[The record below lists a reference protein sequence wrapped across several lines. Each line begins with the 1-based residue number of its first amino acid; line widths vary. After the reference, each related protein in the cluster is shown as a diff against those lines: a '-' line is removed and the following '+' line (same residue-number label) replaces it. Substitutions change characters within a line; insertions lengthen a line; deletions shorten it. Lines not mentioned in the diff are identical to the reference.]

1 MMVINWIG
9 QQIGNGL
16 QWLVEQ
22 GANGLL
28 KGMGSVS
35 RFVVNNCDQTFVLFG
50 LVGVFLIM
58 ANAKEKGM
66 KMINLSIIV
75 FLVMQI
81 LGACL

>member
-9 QQIGNGL
+9 QQIGNCL

-22 GANGLL
+22 GVNGLL
-28 KGMGSVS
+28 KGVGNIS
-35 RFVVNNCDQTFVLFG
+35 RFVVNNCDQTFILFG
-50 LVGVFLIM
+50 LVGVFFIM

-75 FLVMQI
+75 FLIMQI
-81 LGACL
+81 LGVCL

>member
-9 QQIGNGL
+9 QQIGNCL

-22 GANGLL
+22 GVNGLL
-28 KGMGSVS
+28 KGVGNIS
-35 RFVVNNCDQTFVLFG
+35 RFVVNNCDQTFILCG
-50 LVGVFLIM
+50 LVGVFFIM